1 MKRIRTTTCAA
12 ILSAAG
18 RSGRIY
24 KEKWIHPLLLLVM
37 LLMASAGARGQW
49 LHYPVPGTPR
59 GSDGKVNL
67 AAPAPRGRDGKADL
81 SGIWAPQPSSI
92 PELLQ
97 SIPGAPNS
105 PPPPLGS
112 EPIIKY
118 FANIFADFK
127 PEAAP
132 LRPGIRLR
140 PDDPALRCLPT
151 GMPMFDTYPMQR
163 KIVQAPG
170 LILLLS
176 ENDETFR
183 QVFTDGRGFPEN
195 LEPSWLGS
203 SVGRWEGDTLVVET
217 AGLNDRTSLDL
228 LGHTHSEKLR
238 ITVRF
243 HRVNFGTID
252 FQMTLDDPETFT
264 RPFTV
269 RFNLTLLP
277 DSDLLES
284 FCSENEKDRQHIAT
298 K

>member
-12 ILSAAG
+12 ILSIAG
-18 RSGRIY
+18 INRRMGERQS
-24 KEKWIHPLLLLVM
+24 IHPLLLLVT
-37 LLMASAGARGQW
+37 LWMAPVSARAQW
-49 LHYPVPGTPR
+49 LHYPLPGTPR
-59 GSDGKVNL
+59 GIDGKVNL
-67 AAPAPRGRDGKADL
+67 AAPAPRGPDGKADL

-97 SIPGAPNS
+97 SVPGAAS
-105 PPPPLGS
+105 GPPPPLGS

-118 FANIFADFK
+118 FVNILADFK

-132 LRPGIRLR
+132 LKPGIKLR

-170 LILLLS
+170 LILLLN

-183 QVFTDGRGFPEN
+183 QIFTDGRRLPEN

-217 AGLNDRTSLDL
+217 AGLNDRSSLDE

-238 ITVRF
+238 ITERF

-252 FQMTLDDPETFT
+252 FQMTLDDPETFA

-269 RFNLTLLP
+269 RFNLIMLA

-284 FCSENEKDRQHIAT
+284 FCSENEKDRQHIAA